1 MSSGLSYLL
10 YFEVDRTFSVVPKRS
25 VTKVVNISNKK
36 FAHGGYGDRAY
47 VGQVICEGDEQSIR
61 KHMKEKKLT
70 KSLAEETE
78 SERENVASNSKKK
91 HVYFNIKAIF
101 INFTFTTKGFSG
113 YAGDDS
119 DSDGDGLLKQLQ
131 ATSNKSKTVF
141 PGTG

>member
-70 KSLAEETE
+70 KSLAEESE
-78 SERENVASNSKKK
+78 SEKENFASNSKK
-91 HVYFNIKAIF
+91 
-101 INFTFTTKGFSG
+101 
-113 YAGDDS
+113 
-119 DSDGDGLLKQLQ
+119 
-131 ATSNKSKTVF
+131 
-141 PGTG
+141 